1 MRILFLSQ
9 RLPYAPNR
17 GDRVR
22 AYHLLEELRSW
33 ATVDVLSLVHD
44 DEEAA
49 HVGDLEGRVASVT
62 AVRVMRSRNLVRGAL
77 ALGGRVPLT
86 HILLDAPGLE
96 ARVSDLARRTRP
108 DVVFAFCSSMAR
120 LALIPALSTIPLVHD
135 MVDVDSAKWATLGA
149 RGRFPRSWLYRRES
163 RLLAAFET
171 VISRHAQL
179 TLLTTQ
185 EELECL
191 ERLVPEARIVVV
203 QNGVDIEYFRRPTGF
218 TASDVPEVV
227 FCGVMNYQPNVE
239 AADWLATHVWPTVRR
254 EFPEAQLRIVGSDP
268 APEVKALS
276 SRDRG
281 VEVTGGVPDV
291 RPYLWRA
298 AVATAPLKVARGIQN
313 KVLEAVAAGLPTV
326 VTSEVSTG
334 LPPEVKGACAV
345 ADEPTAFAA
354 AVCRLLA
361 LNAEARQNMASVA
374 DLANLCWS
382 RRLSPLRELITRRSG
397 H

>member
-1 MRILFLSQ
+1 VRILFLSQ

-49 HVGDLEGRVASVT
+49 HVGDFEGRVASVT
-62 AVRVMRSRNLVRGAL
+62 AVRVPRARNLVRGAL

-86 HILLDAPGLE
+86 HMLLDAPGLE
-96 ARVSDLARRTRP
+96 ARVTDLARRTQP
-108 DVVFAFCSSMAR
+108 DLVFAFCSSMAR
-120 LALIPALSTIPLVHD
+120 LALIPALSAIPLVHD
-135 MVDVDSAKWATLGA
+135 MVDVDSAKWATLAA

-171 VISRHAQL
+171 AISMHAKL

-185 EELECL
+185 EELESL
-191 ERLVPEARIVVV
+191 ERLAPEARIVVV
-203 QNGVDIEYFRRPTGF
+203 QNGVDIEYFSRPTGLK
-218 TASDVPEVV
+218 ASQEPEVV
-227 FCGVMNYQPNVE
+227 FCGVMNYQPNAE
-239 AADWLATHVWPTVRR
+239 AAVWLAKDVWPLVQR
-254 EFPEAQLRIVGSDP
+254 ELPAAQLKIVGSDP
-268 APEVKALS
+268 APEVTALD

-281 VEVTGGVPDV
+281 IEVTGAVPDV

-298 AVATAPLKVARGIQN
+298 AVAAAPLKVARGIQN

-326 VTSEVSTG
+326 VTSKVSTG

-345 ADEPTAFAA
+345 ADEPAAFAS
-354 AVCRLLA
+354 AVCHLLK
-361 LNAEARQNMASVA
+361 LNAAARRDMVSGA
-374 DLANLCWS
+374 DLSNLRWS
-382 RRLSPLRELITRRSG
+382 KRLAPLEDLIS
-397 H
+397 HIS